1 MRLISKALLSFA
13 LCGMMLAVGAGA
25 AAQDKSQT
33 PAPPSSCSRDN
44 ALEIIEQQIGATRT
58 FDNAVQRITVLVHAA
73 DLLWAFQQKKA
84 RAAFT
89 EAFDLAVQN
98 FKDKGY
104 ELMRGGK
111 TMMISLPDQRY
122 TVIGA
127 IAKHDVAWAKKLTD
141 QLLKEERQE
150 AEEKPTKDNQRDRRT
165 AEELL
170 SMAIS
175 LLPSDEPAAL
185 NFARQS
191 LRYPA
196 TYYLSQFL
204 YELAGIDQPA
214 ANQFYQEALAAYRKR
229 AHGAIPLSVVVFVW
243 QRSRSR
249 RDARLC
255 DLPGSRQVCAKF
267 ETAKDVRAN
276 NPAARAR
283 VRR

>member
-127 IAKHDVAWAKKLTD
+127 IAKHDATWAKKLTD
-141 QLLKEERQE
+141 QMLKDEQQA
-150 AEEKPTKDNQRDRRT
+150 AEDKPTRDIQRDTRI

-185 NFARQS
+185 NFARRS

-196 TYYLSQFL
+196 TLYLSSYPFGNDRDAGEMPGYTIYQVPAGFVPNSKL
-204 YELAGIDQPA
+204 QRMFVQTILRRVREFGNNPSEPAPDDRLSEPEQMWLALTRLETQIQQSLPD
-214 ANQFYQEALAAYRKR
+214 LAA
-229 AHGAIPLSVVVFVW
+229 
-243 QRSRSR
+243 
-249 RDARLC
+249 
-255 DLPGSRQVCAKF
+255 
-267 ETAKDVRAN
+267 
-276 NPAARAR
+276 
-283 VRR
+283 